1 MLRIARS
8 APDLPGER
16 LTDAVRWALDGQDV
30 TASRE
35 VPSPMR
41 ELVVV
46 VRIAAGGGMM
56 DLLSKMSTF
65 VRVIEA
71 GSIAAGARQLGLSA
85 PAVSR
90 QISTLEEQVRTPLLV
105 RTTRRMT
112 LTEAGQRYYDR
123 CLRILR
129 EVEDAQAIGDPGIVR
144 GTLTVSAPV
153 TLGIACVAPHVPALL
168 AAHPALNV
176 DLRLEDRVVD
186 LVAEAVDVAIR
197 TSPPPP
203 VSHAIIAH
211 ALMSYPRVLVG
222 SPTYLRRRGE
232 PKRPED
238 LSEHDAVS
246 ESRNGDGRVTWRL
259 RRSGRERRVQPVV
272 RIRCNARYAVRDAAL
287 RHVGLALLPKW
298 LVQDDVKRGRLRI
311 VLPRW
316 ESERTQ
322 VSALHRVEL
331 RGTSRVQIFL
341 EHLRKEWA
349 RVHA

>member
-1 MLRIARS
+1 
-8 APDLPGER
+8 
-16 LTDAVRWALDGQDV
+16 
-30 TASRE
+30 
-35 VPSPMR
+35 
-41 ELVVV
+41 V
-46 VRIAAGGGMM
+46 VRITRGMV
-56 DLLSKMSTF
+56 DLLNKMSKF

-71 GSIAAGARQLGLSA
+71 GSISAAARQLGLTA
-85 PAVSR
+85 AAVSR
-90 QISTLEEQVRTPLLV
+90 EVSTLEEQVRVPLLV

-112 LTEAGQRYYDR
+112 VTEAGRTYYDH

-129 EVEDAQAIGDPGIVR
+129 QVEEAQAIGDPNIVR

-153 TLGIACVAPHVPALL
+153 TLGIARVAPHVPALL
-168 AAHPALNV
+168 AAHPALDV

-211 ALMSYPRVLVG
+211 PLMSYPRVLVA
-222 SPTYLRRRGE
+222 SPTYLRRRGV

-246 ESRNGDGRVTWRL
+246 ESRDGDARVTWTMQRSD
-259 RRSGRERRVQPVV
+259 RRRRGQPVV
-272 RIRCNARYAVRDAAL
+272 RLRCNARYAVRDAAL
-287 RHVGLALLPKW
+287 RHVGLALLPEW
-298 LVQDDVKRGRLRI
+298 LVEDDVKRGRLRI

-316 ESERTQ
+316 EFERTQ

-331 RGTSRVQIFL
+331 RGTPRVRIFV
-341 EHLRKEWA
+341 EHLRTEWA

>member
-1 MLRIARS
+1 
-8 APDLPGER
+8 
-16 LTDAVRWALDGQDV
+16 VQ
-30 TASRE
+30 
-35 VPSPMR
+35 
-41 ELVVV
+41 
-46 VRIAAGGGMM
+46 
-56 DLLSKMSTF
+56 
-65 VRVIEA
+65 
-71 GSIAAGARQLGLSA
+71 
-85 PAVSR
+85 
-90 QISTLEEQVRTPLLV
+90 
-105 RTTRRMT
+105 
-112 LTEAGQRYYDR
+112 
-123 CLRILR
+123 
-129 EVEDAQAIGDPGIVR
+129 

-186 LVAEAVDVAIR
+186 LVAEGVDVAIR

-211 ALMSYPRVLVG
+211 PLMSYPRVLVG

-246 ESRNGDGRVTWRL
+246 ESRDGDGRVTWTP
-259 RRSGRERRVQPVV
+259 RRFGRERRGQPVV
-272 RIRCNARYAVRDAAL
+272 RLRCNARYAVRDAAL
-287 RHVGLALLPKW
+287 RHVGLALLPEW
-298 LVQDDVKRGRLRI
+298 LVEDDVKRGRLRV

-316 ESERTQ
+316 EFEMTR

-331 RGTSRVQIFL
+331 RGTARVRIFV